1 MIDAKPNFKKK
12 LYFGN
17 YNHTPYIEWQ
27 IYVTTLVWEVSH
39 WSDKKVDKGL
49 PM

>member
-1 MIDAKPNFKKK
+1 MPNQTLKKK

-27 IYVTTLVWEVSH
+27 IYVTTLV
-39 WSDKKVDKGL
+39 
-49 PM
+49 